1 MATIGKASSRK
12 TVMRIAN
19 CTDKYASVTENRLG
33 LRHRNLTHVH
43 QRIERLWKTLAGSDF
58 RVHRQRLHCAC
69 HESFS
74 SAWAE
79 NGNRMTS
86 LIFPKGRD
94 HDGKPQGVI
103 AVIMC
108 KEYIVD

>member
-74 SAWAE
+74 SRSE
-79 NGNRMTS
+79 ERS
-86 LIFPKGRD
+86 V
-94 HDGKPQGVI
+94 GKECVSTCRSRWSP
-103 AVIMC
+103 
-108 KEYIVD
+108 YH